1 MIGGR
6 GVNVHTTD
14 VMFAQ
19 KIDCK
24 SELIAYDPVAIS
36 ELDCELIIE
45 QLLDQRLEL
54 AQVMFSRRERRRKL
68 QQKYAEF
75 SGRLQDRHRPQK
87 RFEKRILQFWR
98 RVYLLLC
105 VDLGNPLQLRGQQF
119 SFGRMKR
126 KELMQLDV
134 ESETVRRGGA
144 PTFHHS
150 RVGHR
155 IKGRIDLDHREMLRI
170 PGEPF
175 VSRHFLRIPTL
186 DKSGIGPAR
195 SADQNVTAIFL
206 RRTRRRHLL
215 TETPRPKNANFR

>member
-6 GVNVHTTD
+6 GVDVHKPD

-19 KIDCK
+19 KIDCE

-36 ELDCELIIE
+36 ELDCELIID

-98 RVYLLLC
+98 RVYLLLYVGLAIRC
-105 VDLGNPLQLRGQQF
+105 SSGGN
-119 SFGRMKR
+119 SFRW
-126 KELMQLDV
+126 V
-134 ESETVRRGGA
+134 E
-144 PTFHHS
+144 
-150 RVGHR
+150 
-155 IKGRIDLDHREMLRI
+155 
-170 PGEPF
+170 
-175 VSRHFLRIPTL
+175 
-186 DKSGIGPAR
+186 
-195 SADQNVTAIFL
+195 
-206 RRTRRRHLL
+206 
-215 TETPRPKNANFR
+215 